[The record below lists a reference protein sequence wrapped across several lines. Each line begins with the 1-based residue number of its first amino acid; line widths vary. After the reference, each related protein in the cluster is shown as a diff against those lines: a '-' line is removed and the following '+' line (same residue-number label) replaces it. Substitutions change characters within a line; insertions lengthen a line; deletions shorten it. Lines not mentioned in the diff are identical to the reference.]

1 MKSKSLRRYRSAYE
15 AVHRGWQ
22 LQFIGNCSVA
32 YVILTHQSDPPLL
45 IFCHGMLQSEGAC
58 IVHLLQNPQDKN
70 RCFGNRDNKKMR
82 LCPKVNPHD
91 SIRVLMCGLRTGIPS
106 GLAPGAQSFRTG
118 SPSSGGFHPFRLGW
132 IGGESF
138 PPTSIWF
145 WKADP
150 VVKTKNKPAVRL
162 VRTRLRACSV
172 CVYPSIK
179 ICFFSGTFGA
189 SFFGIIRLSTPF
201 SNLAF
206 MSSSVMLSP
215 T

>member
-1 MKSKSLRRYRSAYE
+1 MS
-15 AVHRGWQ
+15 
-22 LQFIGNCSVA
+22 
-32 YVILTHQSDPPLL
+32 
-45 IFCHGMLQSEGAC
+45 
-58 IVHLLQNPQDKN
+58 LLQNPQDKN

-91 SIRVLMCGLRTGIPS
+91 SIRVLMCGQRTGIPS
-106 GLAPGAQSFRTG
+106 GLAPGAQSFQTG

-145 WKADP
+145 WKAEP
-150 VVKTKNKPAVRL
+150 VVKKTSPQSGSYEPDCGLA
-162 VRTRLRACSV
+162 V

-189 SFFGIIRLSTPF
+189 SFLGIIRLSTPF

>member
-1 MKSKSLRRYRSAYE
+1 MGWLSESPVFSRALGCLAVGLLTLLSARIKSISGDDTDIFSICVSPARSPACRLFLRQKAFT
-15 AVHRGWQ
+15 V
-22 LQFIGNCSVA
+22 LNCSVA

-91 SIRVLMCGLRTGIPS
+91 SIRVLICGLRTGIPS

-118 SPSSGGFHPFRLGW
+118 SPSSGGFHPFRSGW

-138 PPTSIWF
+138 PPTSILF

-150 VVKTKNKPAVRL
+150 
-162 VRTRLRACSV
+162 
-172 CVYPSIK
+172 
-179 ICFFSGTFGA
+179 
-189 SFFGIIRLSTPF
+189 
-201 SNLAF
+201 
-206 MSSSVMLSP
+206 
-215 T
+215 

>member
-1 MKSKSLRRYRSAYE
+1 MKSKFWTIRVAIWSSGFEESDTTGNFPLGVDVGALSA
-15 AVHRGWQ
+15 

-106 GLAPGAQSFRTG
+106 GLAPGAQSFQTG
-118 SPSSGGFHPFRLGW
+118 SPSSGGFHPFRSGW
-132 IGGESF
+132 IGRESF
-138 PPTSIWF
+138 LPTFIWF
-145 WKADP
+145 WKAD
-150 VVKTKNKPAVRL
+150 
-162 VRTRLRACSV
+162 S
-172 CVYPSIK
+172 
-179 ICFFSGTFGA
+179 
-189 SFFGIIRLSTPF
+189 
-201 SNLAF
+201 
-206 MSSSVMLSP
+206 
-215 T
+215 

>member
-1 MKSKSLRRYRSAYE
+1 MGL
-15 AVHRGWQ
+15 
-22 LQFIGNCSVA
+22 
-32 YVILTHQSDPPLL
+32 
-45 IFCHGMLQSEGAC
+45 LQSEGAY
-58 IVHLLQNPQDKN
+58 IVLLLQNPQDKKDW
-70 RCFGNRDNKKMR
+70 FGNRDNKKMR
-82 LCPKVNPHD
+82 PCPKVNPHD
-91 SIRVLMCGLRTGIPS
+91 SIRVLMCGQRTGIPS
-106 GLAPGAQSFRTG
+106 GLAPGAQSFQTG
-118 SPSSGGFHPFRLGW
+118 SPSFGGFHRFRSGW
-132 IGGESF
+132 IGRGNF
-138 PPTSIWF
+138 PPTFIRF

-150 VVKTKNKPAVRL
+150 VVKTKNKPAARL

-189 SFFGIIRLSTPF
+189 SFLGIIRLSTPF